1 MVDVLINLSGIRNG
15 HYLTPNCN
23 RVLTRDEKTTGVLE
37 TTYIYSAV
45 DLVVTLRKYHH
56 FDETFSNRLRCYFI
70 LKRHFFHVAD
80 GALSTFIT

>member
-15 HYLTPNCN
+15 HYLTTNCN
-23 RVLTRDEKTTGVLE
+23 RVLTRDEKTTGVLQ

-70 LKRHFFHVAD
+70 LKRHFFMLQMVHC
-80 GALSTFIT
+80 